1 MTTENTTDTNAQGE
15 TLHKAMAETTT
26 AETATDK
33 KSSLDKGKRIS
44 AYTFDPLELTL
55 ITDPSDPLF
64 DRRVNDAMLPS
75 DPLVTGFLLSIAI
88 KGVETLISVK
98 KRESANGQEII
109 VRAGKQRT
117 KGVHIV
123 NALGAGVP
131 YEGDVQ
137 AIHDAIAAFG
147 EDVEFV
153 KKITAFT
160 GGRPLK
166 IRAFPANAGDDAA
179 ARLSME
185 IENTYRRGN
194 SVVESIRSVQAEHE
208 KFGTSIEDLAF
219 GRGVTE
225 PTIRRW
231 LKLDTYAEKKTKPA
245 RTAPKPPTQK
255 RIKSFAFLMASV
267 LTEREKLLL
276 GWVHGERTPDELAA
290 EFGAGPVLGETG
302 EEASDE
308 GETLQKDA
316 A

>member
-1 MTTENTTDTNAQGE
+1 MTTENTETATDTNTQG
-15 TLHKAMAETTT
+15 AETT
-26 AETATDK
+26 TDK

-44 AYTFDPLELTL
+44 AYTFDPRELTL

-75 DPLVTGFLLSIAI
+75 DPLVTGFILSIAI

-117 KGVHIV
+117 KGVLIV

-131 YEGDVQ
+131 YEGGVQ
-137 AIHDAIAAFG
+137 AVHDAIAAFG

-153 KKITAFT
+153 KKITTFI

-166 IRAFPANAGDDAA
+166 IRAFPANAGDDAS

-194 SVVESIRSVQAEHE
+194 TVVESIRSVQAEHE

-231 LKLDTYAEKKTKPA
+231 LKIDTYAEKRAKTE
-245 RTAPKPPTQK
+245 RTTPKPPTQK
-255 RIKSFAFLMASV
+255 RIKSFAFLMGSV

-276 GWVHGERTPDELAA
+276 GWVQGERTPDELSA

-302 EEASDE
+302 EDE
-308 GETLQKDA
+308 GDEAISTTEKA
-316 A
+316 AA